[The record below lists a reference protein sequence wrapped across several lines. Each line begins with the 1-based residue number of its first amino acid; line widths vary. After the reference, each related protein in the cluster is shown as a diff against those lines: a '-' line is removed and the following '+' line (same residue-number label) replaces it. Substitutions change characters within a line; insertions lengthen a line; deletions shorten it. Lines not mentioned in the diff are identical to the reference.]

1 MKRICLILTFL
12 VLLTSC
18 ERYVV
23 EISDVTLSGEYVI
36 SKIDIT
42 NVDQNTT
49 RDSLYT
55 IGSTYINN
63 VLPDPFDTIEIN
75 RFYLHMDYASIRL
88 NLLGVS
94 LSGQD
99 MWQYGSS
106 PNEIFYN
113 VLSNNSYSN
122 GYLQFDYIS
131 SDGSSRRMLFL
142 IEDDGFESLQLKSAG
157 AWFKGK
163 FGEKQVMT
171 MSLTRTGP

>member
-1 MKRICLILTFL
+1 MKKIYLILTFL

-18 ERYVV
+18 EKYVV
-23 EISDVTLSGEYVI
+23 EKSDITLSGKYVV

-63 VLPDPFDTIEIN
+63 VLPDPFDTIDIN
-75 RFYLHMDYASIRL
+75 RFYIHMDYASIRL

-94 LSGQD
+94 PSGRD

-163 FGEKQVMT
+163 FGDKQVMT